1 MIGKSLAASRSSNR
15 DYKKTLEGDSITMN
29 NESSNKP
36 GQPMIFHK
44 IKD

>member
-15 DYKKTLEGDSITMN
+15 DFKKTLEGDSITMN
-29 NESSNKP
+29 NESSSKP
-36 GQPMIFHK
+36 GQPMIFK